1 MVLLET
7 LKMKSINLPDLAT
20 FIDVKDEYR
29 NERSFSEQL
38 NLMKAS
44 FYNSQN
50 VPSLNEQDKFIDLFK
65 DFGHML
71 SVLST
76 STIMGLAPIS
86 RMASIVAIKLKACVI
101 TSSPLFTPKD
111 KRAILIAAV
120 PLETA

>member
-50 VPSLNEQDKFIDLFK
+50 VPSLNEQDKFISHMHSMMQLTYEDNPLLPGEK
-65 DFGHML
+65 DASL
-71 SVLST
+71 KW
-76 STIMGLAPIS
+76 IERIS
-86 RMASIVAIKLKACVI
+86 HFFNFYIINTK
-101 TSSPLFTPKD
+101 
-111 KRAILIAAV
+111 
-120 PLETA
+120 